1 MTQALLFLVA
11 IGMVVYGLYPVALR
25 ALVSKTQRPVEITRV
40 ATMSSLIQQEAV
52 GELVRVDRV
61 IDGDTIELVD
71 KRKVRYIG
79 INAPE
84 LHDPKRPVGCFG
96 QEAADANKKLVEGK
110 AVRLVKDVSE
120 TDKYGRLLRYVYIDP
135 PARLDS
141 ASLAARRAK
150 RDGEASDVFVNDWMV
165 RQGFASVSTYPPDV
179 RYRDQFQDA
188 AAEARR
194 ENRGLWKSCQVK

>member
-1 MTQALLFLVA
+1 MITQIVIFFFA
-11 IGMVVYGLYPVALR
+11 IGMIAYGLYPAALR
-25 ALVSKTQRPVEITRV
+25 SVFLKTQQPVEITKV

-84 LHDPKRPVGCFG
+84 LHDPKRPVGCYG

-110 AVRLVKDVSE
+110 TVRLVKDVSE
-120 TDKYGRLLRYVYIDP
+120 TDKYGRLLRYVFAD
-135 PARLDS
+135 
-141 ASLAARRAK
+141 
-150 RDGEASDVFVNDWMV
+150 DVLVNDWMV

-188 AAEARR
+188 AGEARR
-194 ENRGLWKSCQVK
+194 ENRGLWKSCPVK